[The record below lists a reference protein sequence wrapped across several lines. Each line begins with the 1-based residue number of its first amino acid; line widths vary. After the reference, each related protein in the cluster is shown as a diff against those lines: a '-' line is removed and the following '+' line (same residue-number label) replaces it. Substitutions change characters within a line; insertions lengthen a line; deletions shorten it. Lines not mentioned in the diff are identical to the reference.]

1 MAISRVSQATAQ
13 SSTITI
19 PGTYA
24 AGDLILIVAARA
36 NTTPATVPAGWV
48 TLSSA
53 GSSGQSIVTAC
64 KYAQSASESA
74 PSFTNAG
81 ILNCAVYHSSLGI
94 VFPSMAVATAGG
106 GSSATINYA
115 ALAQYKTGVDANW
128 YIGAAA
134 QLNTANSLETAPSG
148 MTNVN
153 FDSITGLKS
162 VLHDTNADQL
172 SNWALTNVTVTTAAV
187 YRSVVIQLVEMTYTF
202 PSGGGGGLILSRAM
216 NGGLL

>member
-1 MAISRVSQATAQ
+1 MAISRIGQATAQ
-13 SSTITI
+13 AASITI

-24 AGDLILIVAARA
+24 AGDLIVIVASRA

-53 GSSGQSIVTAC
+53 GSGGLSLVTTC
-64 KYAQSASESA
+64 KYAQSASEAA

-81 ILNCAVYHSSLGI
+81 VLNCAIYRSSLGI
-94 VFPSMAVATAGG
+94 VFPSMALGLFSSTSSTITYTALG
-106 GSSATINYA
+106 N
-115 ALAQYKTGVDANW
+115 YKTGVDANW

-148 MTNVN
+148 MANVN

-162 VLHDTNADQL
+162 ALHDTNGDQL
-172 SNWALTNVTVTTAAV
+172 SNWASTNVGPLTNSAAYRTA
-187 YRSVVIQLVEMTYTF
+187 VIQLVEMPFTF
-202 PSGGGGGLILSRAM
+202 PSGGGGLILLRPL